1 MKRKF
6 LLCLLGVLLTT
17 TVFAEK
23 LKLNSDAN
31 LRRQPSK
38 DSNIITI
45 ITKETYVEGEISQK
59 NPNWYAI
66 TASSDSTLS

>member
-31 LRRQPSK
+31 LRSQPSK
-38 DSNIITI
+38 DSNIITT
-45 ITKETYVEGEISQK
+45 ITKGTYVEGEISH
-59 NPNWYAI
+59 NWYAI
-66 TASSDSTLS
+66 TASFDSTLS